1 MQRTKYKFNVSNFY
15 LELRTA
21 LYMENLFILHKALL
35 CQIVNTFRL

>member
-1 MQRTKYKFNVSNFY
+1 MCVNVSNFS

-35 CQIVNTFRL
+35 RPIAKMRLEWNV